1 MCASSMYCEAPMS
14 SAFTIVS
21 RTFVRA
27 QTSGDGSDRGAVS
40 AAPTD
45 GAAGRGD
52 QPLRIRIGIPVRR
65 WWGRL
70 SLSRSG
76 STSPLGKLN
85 CELPKIRIS
94 EATDLVL
101 RHKAAEEGLSLSEFV
116 RIHLDAIAFG
126 PDHVAM
132 MAADRVRRVAA
143 NVGVNASHEGNA

>member
-1 MCASSMYCEAPMS
+1 MS

-21 RTFVRA
+21 RSLSRA
-27 QTSGDGSDRGAVS
+27 QTSGDGSERRAS
-40 AAPTD
+40 AAPAD

-52 QPLRIRIGIPVRR
+52 QPRRVRIGFPVVGR
-65 WWGRL
+65 WWSRL

-94 EATDLVL
+94 EATDMVL

-143 NVGVNASHEGNA
+143 NVGANASHEGIAR

>member
-1 MCASSMYCEAPMS
+1 MS
-14 SAFTIVS
+14 SACTMAS
-21 RTFVRA
+21 RTLARA
-27 QTSGDGSDRGAVS
+27 QTSGDGSVRGPLS
-40 AAPTD
+40 AAP
-45 GAAGRGD
+45 AGVAGGRAD
-52 QPLRIRIGIPVRR
+52 QPLLTRIGFPVRR

-76 STSPLGKLN
+76 STSPLGKLSS
-85 CELPKIRIS
+85 ELPKIRIS
-94 EATDLVL
+94 EATDMVL